1 MLLYHGSNITVLK
14 PRLLPPTRPM
24 DFGAGFYLTSDL
36 DQAKRWAV
44 RTTQRRHVGA
54 PMTSVFEVN
63 FPFPASLKIL
73 RFERPDEAWFD
84 FVIGNRTVEAFPN
97 DYDIVIGPVANDQT
111 ILTLNLYLEGLLTK
125 EAAVKELLPQ
135 LLSNQ
140 YTFRT
145 SDALALLEF
154 KEVLHG

>member
-1 MLLYHGSNITVLK
+1 MLLYHGSNVSVQE

-36 DQAKRWAV
+36 KQAQRWAQ
-44 RTTQRRHVGA
+44 RTTRRRQDGV
-54 PMTSVFEVN
+54 PTTSVYEVS
-63 FPFPASLKIL
+63 FPFPESLKIL
-73 RFERPDEAWFD
+73 RFDRPNESWFD

-111 ILTLNLYLEGLLTK
+111 ILTFNLFFEGLLTK
-125 EAAVKELLPQ
+125 DAAINELLPQ
-135 LLSNQ
+135 LLSDQ

-145 SDALALLEF
+145 TAALAQLHF